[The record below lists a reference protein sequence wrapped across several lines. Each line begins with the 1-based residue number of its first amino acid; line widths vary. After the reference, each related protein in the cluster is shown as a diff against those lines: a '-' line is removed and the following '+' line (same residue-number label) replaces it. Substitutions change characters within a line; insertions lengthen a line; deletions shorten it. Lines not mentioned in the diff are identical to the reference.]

1 MGRIAGLDAL
11 RGIAALM
18 VFVSHFKAVVLGT
31 GYIPGAGLA
40 VDFFFML
47 SGFVMAR
54 TYEHRMPSTAA
65 FALLRGKRLWAPLAV
80 GTALG
85 LLIVGL
91 SPMLLLALLFL
102 PSPIDNRLF
111 PFNPPAWS
119 LFCEIAANIV
129 HALLL
134 CRLSN
139 LRLTALLLAI
149 LPLWVITLL
158 DGAGSAS
165 TWAGMPEGLLRVG
178 VAYTIG
184 ILIYRKFGD
193 HPPFRIHPAITLAL
207 LPLAAAVPVIVSPLI
222 VLVVFPLAMFGGMAY
237 VPRWGSLIGRY
248 SYPLYAVHYPIMLM
262 GLSMP
267 ATLAL
272 ILAATIFAD
281 WASRLRG
288 PLGMARSA
296 A

>member
-1 MGRIAGLDAL
+1 MARITGLDAL

-18 VFVSHFKAVVLGT
+18 VFVSHLKVYVLGT

-85 LLIVGL
+85 LLIVGP
-91 SPMLLLALLFL
+91 SPMLFLALLFL
-102 PSPIDNRLF
+102 PSPINGRLF
-111 PFNPPAWS
+111 PFNAPAWS
-119 LFCEIAANIV
+119 LFCEIVANIV
-129 HALLL
+129 HALIL

-139 LRLTALLLAI
+139 LRLSVLLLAI
-149 LPLWVITLL
+149 APLWAITLL
-158 DGAGSAS
+158 DGARAAS

-178 VAYTIG
+178 VAYIIG
-184 ILIYRKFGD
+184 ILIYRTFGD
-193 HPPFRIHPAITLAL
+193 TPPLRIHPAITLAL
-207 LPLAAAVPVIVSPLI
+207 LPIAAAMPVVTSPLI
-222 VLVVFPLAMFGGMAY
+222 VLIVFPLAMFGGMTYA
-237 VPRWGSLIGRY
+237 PRWGSLMGRY
-248 SYPLYAVHYPIMLM
+248 SYPLYAVHYPIMRM
-262 GLSMP
+262 GLSIP

-272 ILAATIFAD
+272 ILAATILAD
-281 WASRLRG
+281 WASRLKG
-288 PLGMARSA
+288 LPGMARSA